1 MAIIHLKVGKGA
13 MKGRKKSGTKR
24 KQLEKHFVTNEV
36 NW

>member
-13 MKGRKKSGTKR
+13 MKGREKSGTKR